1 MTKEKISS
9 LIQLGS
15 TPITLLAFLFFISPN
30 FGLKIE
36 QYEFGWAILWSLAIG
51 LATSIMLSIVLSAIF
66 SGDIKNEI
74 KDERDVKIHRN
85 GEYYTQGFYIAGGL
99 AALLFAIFKFEHF
112 WIALAVFVFFNLA
125 NFSASI
131 AKLLMYRFG
140 VS

>member
-1 MTKEKISS
+1 MNKEKISS
-9 LIQLGS
+9 LVQLGS
-15 TPITLLAFLFFISPN
+15 TPVTLLAFLIFISPN
-30 FGLKIE
+30 FGTDIE
-36 QYEFGWAILWSLAIG
+36 SYDFGWPILWSILIG
-51 LATSIMLSIVLSAIF
+51 LGTSITLSIVLSAIF
-66 SGDIKNEI
+66 QKDLKDEI
-74 KDERDVKIHRN
+74 KDERDIKIHRN

-99 AALLFAIFKFEHF
+99 SALLLAIFEFEYF